1 MIDYAEYQNLGFT
14 KLTKEQFDGEK
25 EMANV
30 LIENIT
36 QCYYSDYYGH
46 LLTNDLNSTD
56 NFIKRRATLYE
67 KAICVQCEFQADF
80 GSSPMEQAQNQSI
93 NSISIGKTA
102 INYGKNTN
110 ISYTKG
116 DSGVCTLAYRMLY
129 PTGLLYTGV
138 MAR

>member
-46 LLTNDLNSTD
+46 SLTDDLNSTD
-56 NFIKRRATLYE
+56 SFIKRRALLYE
-67 KAICVQCEFQADF
+67 KAICVQCEFQNDF
-80 GSSPMEQAQNQSI
+80 GSTPMEQAQNQSI
-93 NSISIGKTA
+93 NSVSIGKTSV
-102 INYGKNTN
+102 NYDKNTN

-129 PTGLLYTGV
+129 PTGLLFCGV
-138 MAR
+138 RTW